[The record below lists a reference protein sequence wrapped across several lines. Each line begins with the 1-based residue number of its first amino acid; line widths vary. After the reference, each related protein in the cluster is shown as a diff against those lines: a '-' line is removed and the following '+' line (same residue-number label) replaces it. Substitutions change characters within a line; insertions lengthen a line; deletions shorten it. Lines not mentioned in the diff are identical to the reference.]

1 MFKENTFRIRLG
13 LGIDNILQ
21 VLEIPRT
28 KGELLIKILIR
39 PKSSH
44 FICNLISYLYFVKIV
59 YI

>member
-13 LGIDNILQ
+13 LGIDKILQ

-44 FICNLISYLYFVKIV
+44 FICNLI
-59 YI
+59 

>member
-1 MFKENTFRIRLG
+1 MFKENTFRIRLR
-13 LGIDNILQ
+13 LDIDKILQ

-28 KGELLIKILIR
+28 KGKLLIKILIR

-44 FICNLISYLYFVKIV
+44 FICNLISYHDFVQIV